1 LSKPSTAL
9 LFALEDAGCPRRGDL
24 MKAPEEGYVWEW
36 RAFGRLRQTLIKKI
50 KAQPIRIDDNG
61 NSLSDI
67 LGQDLYLISPASE
80 HNIKLRK
87 SIGSEWTLKFKL
99 LVRTEAHAIELYQES
114 NKKFYRFPVTKA
126 VVEETAEL
134 LSIKLPESFPASKKM
149 DADSFVQILKNSMP
163 AVKDILVGKI
173 RSQYQFE
180 NGWVELADVTFPN
193 HRTQS
198 ISLHSFERK
207 GLDALFAELPID
219 DNLEV
224 MNYLE
229 ACRRWV

>member
-1 LSKPSTAL
+1 MIES
-9 LFALEDAGCPRRGDL
+9 D

-36 RAFGRLRQTLIKKI
+36 RAFGRLRQALIEKI

-67 LGQDLYLISPASE
+67 LGQDLYLISPNSE

-87 SIGSEWTLKFKL
+87 SIGSDWALKFKL

-114 NKKFYRFPVTKA
+114 NKKFYRFPITKA

-134 LSIKLPESFPASKKM
+134 LNIKLPESFPASKKI
-149 DADSFVQILKNSMP
+149 DADSFVQILKDSTP
-163 AVKDILVGKI
+163 TVKDILVGKI

-180 NGWVELADVTFPN
+180 TGWVEMADVTFPN

-198 ISLHSFERK
+198 ISLHAFERK
-207 GLDALFAELPID
+207 GLDNLFAELPID